1 MTENTDADRE
11 EETDDAEKP
20 DAMDDPLRDAETI
33 VAAFGGVRPMAS
45 RLGIAATTIQGW
57 KSRGRIPENRRQAV
71 LDAVEAD
78 GIDLFGLLQDVPA
91 VDTTLAPNEPP
102 DVNTVEA
109 VAAVDTPRQ
118 VSNGVA
124 WLALI
129 FAIAVGA
136 GLLTQPQWT
145 HFIHGVG
152 PGAVPEALVD
162 RVAALEKRP
171 TTPNLT
177 DRVSASERALG
188 ELKARKP
195 VSPGVDLTP
204 ELRALTTRVEALAQA
219 LGTARL
225 EGRAANEG
233 RATDLTELRAA
244 VDALS
249 LKIKQAVVDTA
260 QTNARKSS
268 VLVAVGA
275 LEVALGDGLP
285 YGHALDAVRQ
295 LAESSDAAYTESAKI
310 LKADAVTG
318 IPTRSQLLSRL
329 DALIAARG
337 KPLWK
342 AETDSWTDRVLRK
355 VDAVIS
361 IRRIDDSAGPADGL
375 HRARKTLA
383 ANDLQGAAGELKGAT
398 GDAGI
403 WARDALRRIAG
414 DQAFL
419 KLRLWAIKALD
430 SPATAKPSAQ

>member
-11 EETDDAEKP
+11 EEADEAE
-20 DAMDDPLRDAETI
+20 DPLRDAEKI

-57 KSRGRIPENRRQAV
+57 KSRGNIPEIRRQAV
-71 LDAVEAD
+71 LDAAEAD
-78 GIDLFGLLQDVPA
+78 GIDLSGFPQDESMP
-91 VDTTLAPNEPP
+91 DTTPISNESP
-102 DVNTVEA
+102 DVEIVEA
-109 VAAVDTPRQ
+109 VAANTPRQ
-118 VSNGVA
+118 VSNGIA

-129 FAIAVGA
+129 VAIAVGA

-145 HFIHGVG
+145 HFIHGSG
-152 PGAVPEALVD
+152 PDTVPDALVD
-162 RVAALEKRP
+162 RVVALERRP
-171 TTPNLT
+171 AVPNLT
-177 DRVSASERALG
+177 DRVAATERALG
-188 ELKARKP
+188 DLKARKP
-195 VSPGVDLTP
+195 VSPGTDLTP

-219 LGTARL
+219 LETIRL
-225 EGRAANEG
+225 EGRTAIDG
-233 RATDLTELRAA
+233 RVTDLTELRAA
-244 VDALS
+244 VEVLS
-249 LKIKQAVVDTA
+249 QKIKQAVVDTA

-285 YGHALDAVRQ
+285 YGHALDAIQQ
-295 LAESSDAAYTESAKI
+295 LAKSSDAVYSESVKS
-310 LKADAVTG
+310 LKSDAATG

-342 AETDSWTDRVLRK
+342 AETDSWPDRVLRK

-375 HRARKTLA
+375 HRARKALA
-383 ANDLQGAAGELKGAT
+383 TNDLKGAAGELRGAT
-398 GDAGI
+398 GEPGI

-414 DQAFL
+414 DQAFS

-430 SPATAKPSAQ
+430 APATAKPSAQ

>member
-11 EETDDAEKP
+11 EETDDAEISE
-20 DAMDDPLRDAETI
+20 AMDDPLRDAEAI

-78 GIDLFGLLQDVPA
+78 GIDLSGLLQDVPA
-91 VDTTLAPNEPP
+91 VDTTPALNDLP
-102 DVNTVEA
+102 DVKTVEA

-118 VSNGVA
+118 VRNGVA

-145 HFIHGVG
+145 YFIHGAG
-152 PGAVPEALVD
+152 PGAVPDALMD

-171 TTPNLT
+171 TVPNLT
-177 DRVSASERALG
+177 DRVSATERALG
-188 ELKARKP
+188 DLKFRKP

-219 LGTARL
+219 LETARL
-225 EGRAANEG
+225 EGRRVNDG
-233 RATDLTELRAA
+233 RVADIAELRAA
-244 VDALS
+244 VGVLS
-249 LKIKQAVVDTA
+249 LKIKQAVIDTA

-275 LEVALGDGLP
+275 LEVALGNGLS
-285 YGHALDAVRQ
+285 YGRALDAVQQ
-295 LAESSDAAYTESAKI
+295 LAESSDADYSESVKI
-310 LKADAVTG
+310 LKADAATG

-361 IRRIDDSAGPADGL
+361 IRRIDDSVAPADGL

-398 GDAGI
+398 GDAGN
-403 WARDALRRIAG
+403 WVRDALRRIAG

-430 SPATAKPSAQ
+430 VPAAVKPSAQ